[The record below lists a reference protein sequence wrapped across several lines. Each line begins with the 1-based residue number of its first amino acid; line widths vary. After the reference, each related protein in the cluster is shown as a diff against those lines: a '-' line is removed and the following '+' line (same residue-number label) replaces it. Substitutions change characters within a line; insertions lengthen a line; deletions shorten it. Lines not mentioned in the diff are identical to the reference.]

1 MNEAERKIELA
12 QQVLQKRASIVFD
25 ALYIR
30 KSYEDEQTRNFW
42 EGKWSAYSEAVDLLK
57 STIESIK
64 IEL

>member
-1 MNEAERKIELA
+1 MNGELHKIDLVRQA
-12 QQVLQKRASIVFD
+12 LQKRASIVFD

-57 STIESIK
+57 STIESIE